1 MKKTEFALKWIVE
14 ILNKNNI
21 PFQITG
27 GFAANLHGTKRE
39 LADIDIEISEKSF
52 DIIFPFVKDF
62 VIYGPQN
69 YKDENWDLMLMTL
82 VYENQEIDISST
94 SCRYFNKTVLLWENS
109 TVDLSKAVMKEV
121 YGIYVPIIQ
130 ITDLIS
136 YKSKIARDVDI
147 SDVKELSQLINI

>member
-21 PFQITG
+21 PFQVTG

-94 SCRYFNKTVLLWENS
+94 SCRYFNKTVSLWENS
-109 TVDLSKAVMKEV
+109 IVDLSKAVMKEV